1 TEATVSAM
9 STEELETLF
18 IAAVDSGNVA
28 EARRLLGGHP
38 DLLHT
43 DFGGYTPLHA
53 AAADGHLDLVKLFLE
68 LGSDVNAEED
78 FGNRGTPL
86 EYALKND
93 NLELMRLLL
102 ERGANPN
109 HGRTV
114 FRALT
119 GDKKNSLEVIKL
131 LEQHGVDL
139 HQVFVNELSQE
150 KEPMNALSVA
160 IAWGKDD
167 VAQYLKSRDA
177 VLP

>member
-1 TEATVSAM
+1 MSA
-9 STEELETLF
+9 EDLEPIF
-18 IAAVDSGNVA
+18 IETVDSGNVA
-28 EARRLLGGHP
+28 EARRLLGQHP

-53 AAADGHLDLVKLFLE
+53 ASADGHLDLVKLFIE

-93 NLELMRLLL
+93 NPELVRLLL
-102 ERGANPN
+102 EHGANPN

-114 FRALT
+114 FRAMT
-119 GDKKNSLEVIKL
+119 GDKKNSLEIVKL
-131 LEQHGVDL
+131 LEQHGADL
-139 HQVFVNELSQE
+139 HQVFVNELTE
-150 KEPMNALSVA
+150 KKEPMNALSLA
-160 IAWGKDD
+160 IACGKED
-167 VAQYLKSRDA
+167 VAQYLKSRGA